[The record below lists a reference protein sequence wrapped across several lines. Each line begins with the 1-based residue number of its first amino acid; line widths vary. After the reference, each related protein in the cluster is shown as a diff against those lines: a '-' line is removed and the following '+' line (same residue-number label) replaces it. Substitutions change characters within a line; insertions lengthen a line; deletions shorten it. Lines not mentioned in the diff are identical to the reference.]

1 MRFQTPRGTK
11 DILPEEQIY
20 WHLIESTATKMA
32 KSYGYSKIDTPIFE
46 DTDLFSRSVGDSTDI
61 LEKETYTFVDRGGDS
76 LTLRPEGTASVA
88 RAYVQNGMH
97 NQPQPIKLYYI
108 FQNFRYERPQ
118 AGRYRAFNQ
127 FGVEAFGESDHYID
141 SEIIEL
147 AWRFLIALGINDL
160 VLSIN
165 SIGCID
171 CRPEYTSN
179 LKSYYSN
186 HRNSICNDCD
196 RRVDKNP
203 LRLLDCKNDP
213 CQSIIS
219 DAPKSVKYLC
229 KNCETHFIAI
239 KTNLDLLHIPFYID
253 NCLVRGLDY
262 YSKTVF
268 EIAPPT
274 SGRTSVIAGGGRYD
288 GLIEQIGG
296 SYTPGIGFAM
306 GIERIID
313 NLKRL
318 NIPIEKKDPKCILL
332 AYMGEISNTHAIKI
346 ASLIRQSGGSAV
358 LGPSRGLKSQMKYA
372 SSIDASYVVII
383 GDQEIEKGVYK
394 IKNLSTSEQI
404 EISID
409 KAVDY
414 LLNIWDL

>member
-1 MRFQTPRGTK
+1 M
-11 DILPEEQIY
+11 
-20 WHLIESTATKMA
+20 
-32 KSYGYSKIDTPIFE
+32 
-46 DTDLFSRSVGDSTDI
+46 
-61 LEKETYTFVDRGGDS
+61 
-76 LTLRPEGTASVA
+76 
-88 RAYVQNGMH
+88 
-97 NQPQPIKLYYI
+97 
-108 FQNFRYERPQ
+108 
-118 AGRYRAFNQ
+118 
-127 FGVEAFGESDHYID
+127 
-141 SEIIEL
+141 
-147 AWRFLIALGINDL
+147 
-160 VLSIN
+160 
-165 SIGCID
+165 
-171 CRPEYTSN
+171 
-179 LKSYYSN
+179 
-186 HRNSICNDCD
+186 
-196 RRVDKNP
+196 
-203 LRLLDCKNDP
+203 
-213 CQSIIS
+213 
-219 DAPKSVKYLC
+219 
-229 KNCETHFIAI
+229 
-239 KTNLDLLHIPFYID
+239 
-253 NCLVRGLDY
+253 RGLDY

-332 AYMGEISNTHAIKI
+332 AYMGEISKTHAIKI